1 MTPDKNPDPV
11 ASPLQ
16 ATPAQTP
23 TIAPAKNYSS
33 HYINGQWVKALS
45 GDTLPV
51 HDSSTEQLMATVPA
65 GTADEAASAVL
76 AARAAFD
83 GWAALPVETR
93 AAYLD
98 KVAAGVKARTDELA
112 LAIAQEVGMPL
123 KMAKT
128 IQVGGPAWHWG
139 NFAKV
144 ARSFEWE
151 KKVGNSIVAREPIG
165 VVSCITP
172 WNFPLSQIT
181 LKIAPAMV
189 AGCTVVLKPSEI
201 APVNAMI
208 LAEIIHE
215 AGLPPGVFNLVNGAG
230 PVVGE
235 VLATHPQVDMVS
247 FTGSTRAGKRV
258 GELASQS
265 IKRVALELGGKS
277 ASVILDDANFEA
289 AVKGTVAACMLN
301 SGQTCS
307 AHTRMLVPAARYAEV
322 KALAQA
328 AVAKFNVGPSLLD
341 TSRLGPLVSAAQRS
355 RVVSFIQT
363 GIAEGADVI
372 AGGAEAP
379 AFATGYFVQ
388 PTVLGIKSTDTLA
401 REEIFGPVLVV
412 ICYQDED
419 DAVAIANSTIYGLG
433 GAVWAANDESAMRV
447 ARRLRTGQVDIN
459 GGPFNAQAPF
469 GGYKQSGNGR
479 ENGLYGFEEF
489 LEFKAMQFKP
499 AVAA

>member
-1 MTPDKNPDPV
+1 MTTTKH
-11 ASPLQ
+11 
-16 ATPAQTP
+16 
-23 TIAPAKNYSS
+23 YSS
-33 HYINGQWVKALS
+33 HYINGQWVEATS
-45 GDTLPV
+45 SDTLPV
-51 HDSSTEQLMATVPA
+51 HDSSTEEVMATVPA
-65 GTADEAASAVL
+65 GTAKEAENAVQ

-83 GWAALPVETR
+83 SWAALPVETR

-98 KVAAGVKARTDELA
+98 KVTAGIKARSDELA
-112 LAIAQEVGMPL
+112 TAIAREVGMPL
-123 KMAKT
+123 KMAKA

-151 KKVGNSIVAREPIG
+151 KKVGNSLVVREPVG
-165 VVSCITP
+165 VVGCITP

-215 AGLPPGVFNLVNGAG
+215 AGIPAGVFNLVNGLG

-235 VLATHPQVDMVS
+235 VLATHIEVDMVS

-258 GELASQS
+258 SELASQS
-265 IKRVALELGGKS
+265 VKRITLELGGKS
-277 ASVILDDANFEA
+277 ASVILDSANFEA
-289 AVKGTVAACMLN
+289 AVKGTVGACMLN

-307 AHTRMLVPAARYAEV
+307 AHTRMLVPAARYDEV

-328 AVAKFNVGPSLLD
+328 AILKFSVGPSLTD
-341 TSRLGPLVSAAQRS
+341 TSKLGPLVSANQRD
-355 RVVSFIQT
+355 RVLGFIKT

-372 AGGAEAP
+372 AGGADTS
-379 AFATGYFVQ
+379 AFAEGYFVQ
-388 PTVLGIKSTDTLA
+388 PTILGIKSTDTLA
-401 REEIFGPVLVV
+401 QEEIFGPVLVV
-412 ICYQDED
+412 IPYKDEA
-419 DAVAIANSTIYGLG
+419 DAIAIANSTIYGLG
-433 GAVWAANDESAMRV
+433 GAVWAGTDEEAMRV
-447 ARRLRTGQVDIN
+447 ARRMRTGQVDIN
-459 GGPFNAQAPF
+459 GGPFNAHAPF

-479 ENGLYGFEEF
+479 ENGVYGFEEF
-489 LEFKAMQFKP
+489 LEFKSLQLKP
-499 AVAA
+499 VTV

>member
-1 MTPDKNPDPV
+1 MTNDLR
-11 ASPLQ
+11 AFL
-16 ATPAQTP
+16 
-23 TIAPAKNYSS
+23 S
-33 HYINGQWVKALS
+33 HYINGNWVKAQS
-45 GDTLPV
+45 AETMPV
-51 HDSSTEQLMATVPA
+51 HDSSTEELMATVPA
-65 GTADEAASAVL
+65 GTADEAATAVL

-112 LAIAQEVGMPL
+112 LAISREVGMPL
-123 KMAKT
+123 KMAKA

-144 ARSFEWE
+144 ARNFEWE
-151 KKVGNSIVAREPIG
+151 KKVGNSVVVREPIG
-165 VVSCITP
+165 VVGCITP

-235 VLATHPQVDMVS
+235 VLATHPEVDMVS

-258 GELASQS
+258 SELAVQTV
-265 IKRVALELGGKS
+265 KRIALELGGKS

-307 AHTRMLVPAARYAEV
+307 AHTRMLVPAARYDEV

-328 AVAKFNVGPSLLD
+328 AVAKFNIGPSLD
-341 TSRLGPLVSAAQRS
+341 ETSRLGPLVSAAQRD
-355 RVVSFIQT
+355 RVISFIKT
-363 GIAEGADVI
+363 GIAEGAEVI
-372 AGGAEAP
+372 AGGAEPP

-401 REEIFGPVLVV
+401 QEEIFGPVLVV
-412 ICYQDED
+412 ISYQNEEE
-419 DAVAIANSTIYGLG
+419 AVQIANSTIYGLG
-433 GAVWAANDESAMRV
+433 GAVWGATDESAMRV
-447 ARRLRTGQVDIN
+447 ARRMRTGQVDIN
-459 GGPFNAQAPF
+459 GGPFNANAPF

-499 AVAA
+499 AAV

>member
-1 MTPDKNPDPV
+1 MTTTKH
-11 ASPLQ
+11 
-16 ATPAQTP
+16 
-23 TIAPAKNYSS
+23 YSS
-33 HYINGQWVKALS
+33 HYINGQWVEATS
-45 GDTLPV
+45 SDTLPV
-51 HDSSTEQLMATVPA
+51 HDSSTEEVMATVPA
-65 GTADEAASAVL
+65 GTAKEAENAVQ

-83 GWAALPVETR
+83 SWAALPVETR

-98 KVAAGVKARTDELA
+98 KVTAGIKARSDELA
-112 LAIAQEVGMPL
+112 TAIAREVGMPL
-123 KMAKT
+123 KMAKA

-151 KKVGNSIVAREPIG
+151 KKVGNSLVVREPIG
-165 VVSCITP
+165 VVGCITP

-215 AGLPPGVFNLVNGAG
+215 AGIPAGVFNLVNGLG

-235 VLATHPQVDMVS
+235 VLATHIEVDMVS

-258 GELASQS
+258 SELASQS
-265 IKRVALELGGKS
+265 VKRITLELGGKS
-277 ASVILDDANFEA
+277 ASVILDSANFEA
-289 AVKGTVAACMLN
+289 AVKGTVGACMLN

-307 AHTRMLVPAARYAEV
+307 AHTRMLVPAARYDEV

-328 AVAKFNVGPSLLD
+328 AILKFSVGPSLTD
-341 TSRLGPLVSAAQRS
+341 TSKLGPLVSANQRD
-355 RVVSFIQT
+355 RVLGFIKT

-372 AGGAEAP
+372 AGGADTS
-379 AFATGYFVQ
+379 AFAEGYFVQ
-388 PTVLGIKSTDTLA
+388 PTILGIKSTDTLA
-401 REEIFGPVLVV
+401 QEEIFGPVLVV
-412 ICYQDED
+412 IPYKDEA
-419 DAVAIANSTIYGLG
+419 DAIAIANSTIYGLG
-433 GAVWAANDESAMRV
+433 GAVWAGTDEEAMRV
-447 ARRLRTGQVDIN
+447 ARRMRTGQVDIN
-459 GGPFNAQAPF
+459 GGPFNAHAPF

-479 ENGLYGFEEF
+479 ENGVYGFEEF
-489 LEFKAMQFKP
+489 LEFKSLQLKP
-499 AVAA
+499 VTV

>member
-1 MTPDKNPDPV
+1 MTNDIR
-11 ASPLQ
+11 AF
-16 ATPAQTP
+16 
-23 TIAPAKNYSS
+23 SS
-33 HYINGQWVKALS
+33 HYINGQWVKAQS
-45 GDTLPV
+45 TETMPV
-51 HDSSTEQLMATVPA
+51 HDSSTEELMATVPA
-65 GTADEAASAVL
+65 GTAEEATAAVL

-98 KVAAGVKARTDELA
+98 KIAAGVKARTDELA
-112 LAIAQEVGMPL
+112 LAIAREVGMPL
-123 KMAKT
+123 KMAKA

-144 ARSFEWE
+144 ARNFEWE
-151 KKVGNSIVAREPIG
+151 KKVAGPMGSSIVAREPIG
-165 VVSCITP
+165 VVGCITP

-235 VLATHPQVDMVS
+235 VLATHPEVDMVS

-258 GELASQS
+258 SELASQTV
-265 IKRVALELGGKS
+265 KRVALELGGKS
-277 ASVILDDANFEA
+277 ASVILNDANFEA

-307 AHTRMLVPAARYAEV
+307 AHTRMLVPAARYDEV
-322 KALAQA
+322 KALARS
-328 AVAKFNVGPSLLD
+328 AVAKFNVGPSLD
-341 TSRLGPLVSAAQRS
+341 EASRLGPLVSSAQRD
-355 RVVSFIQT
+355 RVIGFIKT
-363 GIAEGADVI
+363 GIAEGAEVI
-372 AGGAEAP
+372 AGGLDAP

-388 PTVLGIKSTDTLA
+388 PTVLGIKATDTLA
-401 REEIFGPVLVV
+401 QEEIFGPVLVV
-412 ICYQDED
+412 ISYQNEDE
-419 DAVAIANSTIYGLG
+419 AVQIANNTIYGLG
-433 GAVWAANDESAMRV
+433 GAVWGATDESAMRV
-447 ARRLRTGQVDIN
+447 ARRMRTGQVDIN
-459 GGPFNAQAPF
+459 GGPFNANAPF

-489 LEFKAMQFKP
+489 LEFKSMQLKP
-499 AVAA
+499 SAA